1 MFHRSSEN
9 KEVFTLVYTGT
20 VGAIFAK
27 AVELLLIL
35 LPFSESESFLYW
47 FLKKAGSGW
56 HWTQW

>member
-35 LPFSESESFLYW
+35 LPFSELESFLYW
-47 FLKKAGSGW
+47 FLKKAGSSW
-56 HWTQW
+56 HWPQW